1 MNIWTHL
8 NDSKNRSYHYKNTF
22 HSSLIE
28 EEISEIDYIHAE
40 RVFNNFDMANLEDYH
55 NFYLLTEVL
64 SLGNVFKNF
73 RDVCLQHY
81 SLDPA
86 HNSTSPGLSWQDTLK
101 MTNVEWNLLTDIDQ
115 QLFIKE
121 DIRGRVAIISHRYAQ
136 ANAPGLEN
144 YDASK
149 RNSYIMCLDA
159 NNLYGWAMSQ
169 PLPTSNFKWLTN
181 EKNEE
186 LDVMMI
192 PDNSSMGYILECD
205 LGKYFFYFLYI
216 HVYFIKCSVSFLYI
230 SEYPLD
236 FTNCNVSFLCISEYP
251 HELYDLHKYYLH
263 VPERLQIEENILATI
278 NVTCCR
284 MKDSA
289 NLHPSLCRIYK
300 AKRTTLST
308 TAI

>member
-86 HNSTSPGLSWQDTLK
+86 HNS
-101 MTNVEWNLLTDIDQ
+101 
-115 QLFIKE
+115 
-121 DIRGRVAIISHRYAQ
+121 
-136 ANAPGLEN
+136 
-144 YDASK
+144 SK

-159 NNLYGWAMSQ
+159 NNLYGWAMYQ

-181 EKNEE
+181 EKKEE

-205 LGKYFFYFLYI
+205 LGKYFFYFLYF

-236 FTNCNVSFLCISEYP
+236 FTNCNVSFLCI
-251 HELYDLHKYYLH
+251 
-263 VPERLQIEENILATI
+263 
-278 NVTCCR
+278 
-284 MKDSA
+284 
-289 NLHPSLCRIYK
+289 
-300 AKRTTLST
+300 
-308 TAI
+308 